1 MHKNDLKALVDQIYE
16 NLIERIETND
26 TDSKEQIL
34 GYLKDAIEVISDLD
48 MDKLDSIERAREA
61 FKHSYKD
68 LAKQSLSSYKYT
80 SEKFQELNQL
90 HEKALQ
96 ECSTE
101 HINLEDITNKFSE
114 IQTHMTEEIK
124 RANQVIS
131 DLTHKVQELEQTSNL
146 DPLTKVFNRRAL
158 NSYLSNVFANKHT
171 DYSFHLLM
179 LDIDNFKKLN
189 DSYGHITGDKILI
202 FIASLLRKALRD
214 GDKIFRYGG
223 EEFTIILDR
232 NSDEQAFNIA
242 TRLVKLI
249 KANNLIYLGEQIVV
263 TASVGMTKLLSTD
276 TSPEDIL
283 SRADK
288 ALYISKSNGK
298 NMASRICE

>member
-16 NLIERIETND
+16 NIIERIETND
-26 TDSKEQIL
+26 TDSKEQVL
-34 GYLKDAIEVISDLD
+34 AYLRDAMEVISDLE
-48 MDKLDSIERAREA
+48 MDKLDSIERAKEA

-90 HEKALQ
+90 HEKTLEA
-96 ECSTE
+96 CSTE
-101 HINLEDITNKFSE
+101 HINLEEITNKFSE
-114 IQTHMTEEIK
+114 IQTHMTDEIK

-131 DLTHKVQELEQTSNL
+131 ELTHKVQELEQTSNL

-158 NSYLSNVFANKHT
+158 NSYLGNVFANKHI
-171 DYSFHLLM
+171 DYNFHLLM

-242 TRLVKLI
+242 NRLVKLI

>member
-68 LAKQSLSSYKYT
+68 LTKQSLSSYKYT

-276 TSPEDIL
+276 TSQEDIL